1 MQSTLSRESWRSTPE
16 TPEGGTV
23 VGAKDTKSVKDQ
35 DVIWFE
41 ELTIGDVGI
50 VGGKNASLGEMVRE
64 LGAKGID
71 VPPGFATS
79 ADAFRRYIRANT
91 LNDLIDEAMDR
102 LDAGKATLQQ
112 TGTKIRQTILDG
124 DWP

>member
-1 MQSTLSRESWRSTPE
+1 MNSL
-16 TPEGGTV
+16 V
-23 VGAKDTKSVKDQ
+23 V
-35 DVIWFE
+35 WFE
-41 ELTIGDVGI
+41 DLSLEDVGS

-64 LGAKGID
+64 LGEKGID

-79 ADAFRRYIRANT
+79 ADAFRRYIKANN
-91 LNDLIDEAMDR
+91 LYDVIGEAMDR

-124 DWP
+124 DWPEDTEKAIRDAHPPTARPTRHAPAPTHPF